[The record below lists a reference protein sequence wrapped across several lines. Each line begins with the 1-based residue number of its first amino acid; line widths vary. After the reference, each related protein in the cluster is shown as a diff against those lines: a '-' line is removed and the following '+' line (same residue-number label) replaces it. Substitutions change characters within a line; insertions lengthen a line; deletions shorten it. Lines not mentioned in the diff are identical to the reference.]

1 MLFKVMK
8 LVDEWHCKQLQ
19 PYDMNAIKNQVSCE
33 WFTKEKDRIYT
44 VYVDDAGYGTA
55 LEKGRELILAYI
67 EERKD
72 PMVLVN
78 KVIAG
83 KAEFTKY
90 DEIIY
95 ELARAVR
102 ELKDGISCCNH
113 AGRETS

>member
-1 MLFKVMK
+1 MF
-8 LVDEWHCKQLQ
+8 LVKRVEGEWHCKQLQ
-19 PYDMNAIKNQVSCE
+19 AYENTFKNRVSCE
-33 WFTKEKDRIYT
+33 WFIKEKDRIYT
-44 VYVDDAGYGTA
+44 VYVDAAGYGTA

-72 PMVLVN
+72 PMVLLN

-95 ELARAVR
+95 ELARAI
-102 ELKDGISCCNH
+102 KNISSH
-113 AGRETS
+113 E